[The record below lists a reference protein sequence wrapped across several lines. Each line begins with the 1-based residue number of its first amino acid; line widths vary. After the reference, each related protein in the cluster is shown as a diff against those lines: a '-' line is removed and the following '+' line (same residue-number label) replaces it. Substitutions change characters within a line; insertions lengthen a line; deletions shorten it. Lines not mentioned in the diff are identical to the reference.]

1 MAGPILHRSL
11 PILLGL
17 LFLGCENDPTS
28 PSTKSSPVD
37 AGVELAI
44 SDGRHGG
51 NSHFYFLPPL
61 VRSPHPEGT
70 FDPTLSPIVKVCQ
83 LPACA
88 GDLASFTRG
97 SGRENVA
104 VDQGE
109 EAYRVNWHTKMATL
123 ASGDRLRIRVF
134 VGTLLLGFLDVEV
147 VAKSGRLSA
156 LPPDV
161 LPLRRD
167 HPLLIKFRIEQGA
180 LDQLKLAFVSD
191 RDNSSFIRK
200 VYVMNADGTNV
211 TQLTQVGKESE
222 PAWSPDGTKI
232 AFTRNVGT
240 FYFLPNILVM
250 NADGSGQAVL
260 TSHTGRR
267 PRWSPDGSKIAFLGA
282 AVGDNQLYLI
292 NADGSG
298 LTNLTHTPGF
308 HDHHAWSPDGSRI
321 AFIRGLESIV
331 GGQRSIDY
339 NIFVINIDGSGET
352 RLTDDP
358 QDDFSPVWAPDGS
371 KLAFSRSFA
380 GGSAPP
386 TGNIWIMNPDGSVQ
400 VNLTRFTEEGVSG
413 GGPVWSPSGDRIA
426 FTSGGPVSLT
436 DILVVNA
443 NGSGV
448 RNLTNTTALS
458 EFGPAWSPDGSK
470 IAFGETVNNAFD
482 ISVMNPDGTG
492 RTNLTNNTA
501 DDVDWAWKP

>member
-11 PILLGL
+11 SMLLGL

-28 PSTKSSPVD
+28 PSTESPPVD
-37 AGVELAI
+37 SRGELAI
-44 SDGRHGG
+44 SDGRHAG
-51 NSHFYFLPPL
+51 NPHFYFLPPL

-70 FDPTLSPIVKVCQ
+70 FDPTLSPIVKVCR

-104 VDQGE
+104 VDHGE
-109 EAYRVNWHTKMATL
+109 EAYRVNWHTKMARL
-123 ASGDRLRIRVF
+123 APGDRLRIRVF
-134 VGTLLLGFLDVEV
+134 VGTLLLGFLDIEV
-147 VAKSGRLSA
+147 VAMSGRPSA

-161 LPLRRD
+161 VPLRRD

-191 RDNSSFIRK
+191 RDNPSFIK
-200 VYVMNADGTNV
+200 TIYVMNADGTNV
-211 TQLTQVGKESE
+211 TQLTQVGKESD

-232 AFTRNVGT
+232 AFTRDVGT
-240 FYFLPNILVM
+240 LNYLPNIFVM
-250 NADGSGQAVL
+250 NADGTGQTVL
-260 TSHTGRR
+260 TSHPGQR

-282 AVGDNQLYLI
+282 FGDNQLYVI

-298 LTNLTHTPGF
+298 LTNLTNTPGF
-308 HDHHAWSPDGSRI
+308 HHHHAWSPDGTRI
-321 AFIRGLESIV
+321 AFIRGLESV
-331 GGQRSIDY
+331 VNGQRFINY
-339 NIFVINIDGSGET
+339 EIFVINADGSGET
-352 RLTDDP
+352 RLTNDP
-358 QDDFSPVWAPDGS
+358 QDDFFPAWAPDGS
-371 KLAFSRSFA
+371 KLAFGRSFA
-380 GGSAPP
+380 EGSAPP
-386 TGNIWIMNPDGSVQ
+386 SGNIWIMNPDGSGQ

-413 GGPVWSPSGDRIA
+413 AGPVWSPSGDKIA
-426 FTSGGPVSLT
+426 FTQSGPDFIP
-436 DILVVNA
+436 DISVVTA

-448 RNLTNTTALS
+448 LNLTNTTALS

-470 IAFGETVNNAFD
+470 IAFGGFVNNAID

-492 RTNLTNNTA
+492 RTNLTNNTVN
-501 DDVDWAWKP
+501 DLDWAWKP